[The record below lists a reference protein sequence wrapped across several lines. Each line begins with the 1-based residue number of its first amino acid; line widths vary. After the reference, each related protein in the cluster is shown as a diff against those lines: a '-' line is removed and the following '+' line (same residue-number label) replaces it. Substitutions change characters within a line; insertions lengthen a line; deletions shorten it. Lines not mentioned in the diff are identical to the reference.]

1 MSIIAGTKTWDI
13 VEILW
18 LISSELR
25 EQVEEIT
32 MDLFPTMR
40 KAARFSFPNAALV
53 ADRFHVQKLVLDALQ
68 ELRIC
73 FRWDSLNE
81 VNRKKAGAKATGRTM
96 SLKFLRT
103 VILESSCSPEV
114 DIFFSNLRRSG
125 LSRKNQG

>member
-81 VNRKKAGAKATGRTM
+81 VNRKKAL
-96 SLKFLRT
+96 SL
-103 VILESSCSPEV
+103 IH
-114 DIFFSNLRRSG
+114 I
-125 LSRKNQG
+125 

>member
-68 ELRIC
+68 ELL
-73 FRWDSLNE
+73 SL
-81 VNRKKAGAKATGRTM
+81 
-96 SLKFLRT
+96 
-103 VILESSCSPEV
+103 IH
-114 DIFFSNLRRSG
+114 I
-125 LSRKNQG
+125 